1 MFKKFRKALW
11 EKRLN
16 REQIE
21 FDKKHDCKLYGKWR
35 DGRRVYENG
44 CYCVPFEKTC
54 RDWNV
59 MLYSAN
65 GVLLNDSLE
74 MQNILDWHHDFI
86 MERFRYSEIESFY
99 DCDGNRIFDGAGVFI
114 TDKEELGE
122 NLYLVPIHHCDR
134 FILYN
139 HKTRR
144 FVSNSACN
152 AEYTVFDGVKGEDG
166 KIIGVVSNVCDG
178 SGYGIYNDKTYYDMV
193 FVIDYNGNI
202 CDTRK
207 ENIRKEKDGNQVEE
221 NPDA

>member
-16 REQIE
+16 KEQIE

-35 DGRRVYENG
+35 DGRRIYDNG

-59 MLYSAN
+59 RLYSAN

-74 MQNILDWHHDFI
+74 MQNILDWHHGFI
-86 MERFRYSEIESFY
+86 MYHYRFDSHEFFY
-99 DCDGNRIFDGAGVFI
+99 DCDGNLIADGDGVFI
-114 TDKEELGE
+114 TDEDTAGE
-122 NLYLVPIHHCDR
+122 NLYIIPGGL
-134 FILYN
+134 FKWYILYN
-139 HKTRR
+139 HKTRS
-144 FVSNSACN
+144 FVGDGRGPLR
-152 AEYTVFDGVKGEDG
+152 FDGIKGEGD
-166 KIIGVVSNVCDG
+166 KIIGVVREMIG
-178 SGYGIYNDKTYYDMV
+178 EGEGYGTFEEITNYDMV
-193 FVIDYNGNI
+193 YVIDRNGNI

-207 ENIRKEKDGNQVEE
+207 ENIRKEKDGNQMEE